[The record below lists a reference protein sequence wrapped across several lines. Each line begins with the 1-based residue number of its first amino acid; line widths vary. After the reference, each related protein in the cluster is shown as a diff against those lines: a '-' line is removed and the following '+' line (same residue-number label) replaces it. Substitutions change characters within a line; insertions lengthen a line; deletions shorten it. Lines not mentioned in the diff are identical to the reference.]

1 MVALPHL
8 SCMGFGIS
16 NVRDAHR
23 QNVRSARYMPCLRQ
37 GLPSYRARKSVRSLR
52 VAWSMVTGKH
62 ARNRPSVSLSQTSP
76 DTVSPL
82 VAFRSEMNVSRGKS
96 GRLWEQEAP
105 GSNPGTPTITL
116 LSAVTAGFLCPSASV
131 D

>member
-1 MVALPHL
+1 
-8 SCMGFGIS
+8 
-16 NVRDAHR
+16 
-23 QNVRSARYMPCLRQ
+23 MPCLRQ

-76 DTVSPL
+76 DTVSPV

-96 GRLWEQEAP
+96 ERLWEQEAP
-105 GSNPGTPTITL
+105 GSNPSTPTNTFS
-116 LSAVTAGFLCPSASV
+116 SAVMADSFCPSSSV
-131 D
+131 C